1 MSSDKTSSSQS
12 SDLEN
17 ELFVEETMDVSD
29 SKKDRTRSQYDSA
42 YCKRAVKTGCII
54 MGFTS
59 VVSLFGRLIYR
70 V

>member
-17 ELFVEETMDVSD
+17 ELFVEETMDVSCSD

-54 MGFTS
+54 MGFAS
-59 VVSLFGRLIYR
+59 VVSLFGP
-70 V
+70 